1 MRVIRFGEQ
10 ACDECG
16 RRRKGVV
23 LGIGAGPGSEACLCW
38 THFRLNTGA
47 MARAVAPRRPGH
59 ARDENGP
66 TVGPVPDASP
76 AAVPSPRAGMIIP
89 LFEAERLLVEE
100 FRRRIED
107 DPQRAA
113 EEWRRLFRRDA
124 EPDIDDEDDGLWSN

>member
-23 LGIGAGPGSEACLCW
+23 LGAGPGSEAFLCW
-38 THFRLNTGA
+38 AHFRLNTGA
-47 MARAVAPRRPGH
+47 TARAAAPRWPGH
-59 ARDENGP
+59 TRDENGP
-66 TVGPVPDASP
+66 TVGPVPDAP
-76 AAVPSPRAGMIIP
+76 PTVVPSPRAGMIIP
-89 LFEAERLLVEE
+89 LFEAERILVEE

-124 EPDIDDEDDGLWSN
+124 EPDIYDEDDGLWTN